1 MKLIYCNKCF
11 TSFPVTRSVMQ
22 TDKGHRVICD
32 CFDIDQVLSHDCSQ
46 PSMFTP
52 AKPLETQPENE
63 PAKSAGSNTKAFPNS
78 NPLSKPPTPTPESIK
93 SIIDSMKGA

>member
-32 CFDIDQVLSHDCSQ
+32 CFDIDHVLSHNCSQ

-52 AKPLETQPENE
+52 AKPLETQPE
-63 PAKSAGSNTKAFPNS
+63 PAKSARSNTKAFPNS